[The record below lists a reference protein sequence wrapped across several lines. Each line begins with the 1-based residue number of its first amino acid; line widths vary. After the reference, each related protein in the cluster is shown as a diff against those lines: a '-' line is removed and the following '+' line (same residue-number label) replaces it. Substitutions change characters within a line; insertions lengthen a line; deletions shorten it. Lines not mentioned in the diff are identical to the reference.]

1 MSIMGGRLSDYYL
14 AQAKHYLDRPDGTGA
29 NVGWAYLDEA
39 LAYNSGDAGAIRD
52 AKTLATPAHQLRSR
66 LSLRIKFFDR
76 TSRREA
82 VAFAE
87 QLTDSLAAG
96 LESSGLNIKVV
107 RPTEEAKVQPN
118 FSLVGDV
125 QQHTVSNSVEQNV
138 KSSKYRSAEQ
148 DQINDEWNV
157 VDREYESANN
167 SLHTAQLALQGAMA
181 GGKKNRIEEAKRQCD
196 EEQKKVDQVR
206 LKLDSLPKFRHIAV
220 QTPYTYVEKINH
232 LKATVELGFVIQDSS
247 EAIIIPTV
255 PILETQEKP
264 FTILVRKVT
273 LPVSPNFW
281 RGLKM

>member
-1 MSIMGGRLSDYYL
+1 
-14 AQAKHYLDRPDGTGA
+14 
-29 NVGWAYLDEA
+29 
-39 LAYNSGDAGAIRD
+39 
-52 AKTLATPAHQLRSR
+52 
-66 LSLRIKFFDR
+66 
-76 TSRREA
+76 
-82 VAFAE
+82 
-87 QLTDSLAAG
+87 
-96 LESSGLNIKVV
+96 
-107 RPTEEAKVQPN
+107 
-118 FSLVGDV
+118 
-125 QQHTVSNSVEQNV
+125 V

-247 EAIIIPTV
+247 EAVIIPTV

-264 FTILVRKVT
+264 FTILENVKADDSMGVRAESNAPSEPQFLERVENAARDRLLTESKEKVSS
-273 LPVSPNFW
+273 LPAHVLQTADRKAGEADNDGAAELYMLYLNSTPSLPTPERKRALKFLLDNYNFRAYGESP
-281 RGLKM
+281 KS

>member
-1 MSIMGGRLSDYYL
+1 
-14 AQAKHYLDRPDGTGA
+14 
-29 NVGWAYLDEA
+29 
-39 LAYNSGDAGAIRD
+39 
-52 AKTLATPAHQLRSR
+52 
-66 LSLRIKFFDR
+66 
-76 TSRREA
+76 
-82 VAFAE
+82 
-87 QLTDSLAAG
+87 
-96 LESSGLNIKVV
+96 LNIKVV

-138 KSSKYRSAEQ
+138 KSSRYRSAEQ

-157 VDREYESANN
+157 VDRQYESANN

-206 LKLDSLPKFRHIAV
+206 IKLDSLPKFRHIAV
-220 QTPYTYVEKINH
+220 QTPYTYVEKVNH

-264 FTILVRKVT
+264 FTILENVKADDSMGVRAESNAPSEPQFLERVENVARDRLLAESKEKVSG
-273 LPVSPNFW
+273 LPAHVLQTADRKAAEADNDGAAELYMLYLNSTPSQPTPERKRAQKFLLDNYNF
-281 RGLKM
+281 RAYGESSKS